1 MSAAQAIQ
9 AARAVGIHLEV
20 EGADLLME
28 APMSPPTAVLDALSR
43 HKTEIVAMLRCGP
56 DGWSTEDWR
65 LFFEERA
72 ATAEFDGGLPRNK
85 AEARAF
91 ECCIIEWLNRNLAP
105 SVSGTCAWCGRS
117 ENHDAVVLP
126 YGTEPGPHIWLHAHC
141 WTEWWE
147 MRRSQSRDAPSS
159 VGISGLS
166 DNCIVPAAS
175 SHPSN
180 EQK

>member
-1 MSAAQAIQ
+1 MSAAQALQ

-28 APMSPPTAVLDALSR
+28 APMPPPTVVLDALSR
-43 HKTEIVAMLRCGP
+43 HKTEIVAMLRCGR

-91 ECCIIEWLNRNLAP
+91 ECCIIEWLNRNPAP
-105 SVSGTCAWCGRS
+105 SVPGSCAWCGRS
-117 ENHDAVVLP
+117 ENYDAVVLP
-126 YGTEPGPHIWLHAHC
+126 YGTEPGTIWLHAHC
-141 WTEWWE
+141 WTEWRK
-147 MRRSQSRDAPSS
+147 MRRSQAQDALNRLC
-159 VGISGLS
+159 VGNLS
-166 DNCIVPAAS
+166 DG
-175 SHPSN
+175 
-180 EQK
+180 